1 MERDGTVMVRTLPYA
16 FCLMI
21 SILTI
26 ALKPLRVEDCIC
38 EWKLSPPLPCLTLQL
53 LVWIQAIRVQSNS
66 SPDLI
71 DPRENNPFLTEAE
84 LPRAK

>member
-1 MERDGTVMVRTLPYA
+1 MALSWSGPCLMPYA
-16 FCLMI
+16 FCLVI

-26 ALKPLRVEDCIC
+26 ALKPLRMEDCIC
-38 EWKLSPPLPCLTLQL
+38 EWQLSPPLPCLTLQL
-53 LVWIQAIRVQSNS
+53 LVWIQAIRAQSNS

-71 DPRENNPFLTEAE
+71 DPRENNSFLTEAE